1 MESYSRTINDQ
12 FITRNQRLSSLVIN
26 TPYKVDSYTTSP
38 RIAKLLTFPFGLR
51 IDSYSLIKLAFK
63 GVYSMSLLM
72 LLSSLCLIGVYLPVQ
87 NQNNQLFSAAKSL
100 TNQKLVLLAK
110 LNETTTYNK
119 LFSNANSLSLKD
131 SEEIIHIKKKN
142 QSVYKSNKSIAFKK
156 YPSIEFSGF

>member
-1 MESYSRTINDQ
+1 MKPYSRTINNEYM
-12 FITRNQRLSSLVIN
+12 IKNQKLSSLVIN
-26 TPYKVDSYTTSP
+26 TPYKVDSFTTSP

-51 IDSYSLIKLAFK
+51 IDSYSLIKLVFK
-63 GVYSMSLLM
+63 GAYSISLLM
-72 LLSSLCLIGVYLPVQ
+72 LFSSLCLIGVYLPVQ

-119 LFSNANSLSLKD
+119 LFSNADSLSLKD
-131 SEEIIHIKKKN
+131 SEEIIHIRKN
-142 QSVYKSNKSIAFKK
+142 QSVYKPNKSITFKK

>member
-1 MESYSRTINDQ
+1 MKSYSRTIDNEY
-12 FITRNQRLSSLVIN
+12 ISRNQRLSSLVIN

-51 IDSYSLIKLAFK
+51 IDSYSLMKLVFK

-87 NQNNQLFSAAKSL
+87 NQNNQLFSTAKSL

-119 LFSNANSLSLKD
+119 LFSNADSLSLKD
-131 SEEIIHIKKKN
+131 SEEIIHIRKN
-142 QSVYKSNKSIAFKK
+142 QSTYKPNKSITFKK

>member
-1 MESYSRTINDQ
+1 MKPYSRTIN
-12 FITRNQRLSSLVIN
+12 TEYLARNQALSSLVIN
-26 TPYKVDSYTTSP
+26 TPYKIDSYTTSP

-51 IDSYSLIKLAFK
+51 IDSYSLMKLAFK

-72 LLSSLCLIGVYLPVQ
+72 LISSLCIIGVYLPVQ

-100 TNQKLVLLAK
+100 TNQKLVLLEK

-131 SEEIIHIKKKN
+131 TEEVIHIRKN
-142 QSVYKSNKSIAFKK
+142 QYAYKPNKSLTFKK
-156 YPSIEFSGF
+156 YSSIEFSGF

>member
-1 MESYSRTINDQ
+1 MR
-12 FITRNQRLSSLVIN
+12 RNQALSSLVIN

-51 IDSYSLIKLAFK
+51 IDSYSLVKLVFK
-63 GVYSMSLLM
+63 GMLSMSLLM
-72 LLSSLCLIGVYLPVQ
+72 LVTSMCLVGVYLPVQ
-87 NQNNQLFSAAKSL
+87 NQNNELFSAAKSL
-100 TNQKLVLLAK
+100 TNEKLVLLAN

-131 SEEIIHIKKKN
+131 TDQIIHIRKN
-142 QSVYKSNKSIAFKK
+142 QYSYKPNKTVVFKK

>member
-1 MESYSRTINDQ
+1 M
-12 FITRNQRLSSLVIN
+12 TRSQVLSSLVIN
-26 TPYKVDSYTTSP
+26 PPYKVDSSTTSP

-51 IDSYSLIKLAFK
+51 IDSYSLVKLVFK
-63 GVYSMSLLM
+63 GIYSMSLLM
-72 LLSSLCLIGVYLPVQ
+72 LISSLCLIGVYLPVQ

-100 TNQKLVLLAK
+100 TNEKLVLLAK

-131 SEEIIHIKKKN
+131 TDEIIHIRKN
-142 QSVYKSNKSIAFKK
+142 QYSYKPNKTVVFKK